1 MKILKR
7 FASLISFLTV
17 YPAPGASRS
26 IYDASEAFYLAP
38 LAGVLRGLPA
48 FLAIYI
54 LAPSHPQALLPGVLV
69 VLHMIVQGF
78 LHIDGL
84 IDFGE
89 ALLAHRFGRN
99 PGEVVKDRHRGS
111 YGIAVMAAYVVTL
124 YSSALS
130 IEPKTLGVVTIAGE
144 SLHGAAMV
152 ITLWAGRIEPY
163 DGLGRIFRERLNTP
177 KVVASIA
184 MAALI
189 HYILLY
195 IAALPLN
202 HYPLALGILSPLIV
216 SMIANR
222 TLGYANGDVAGF
234 SGEICYLTYMLVWAL
249 T

>member
-1 MKILKR
+1 MKILKW
-7 FASLISFLTV
+7 FISLISFLTV
-17 YPAPGASRS
+17 YPTPGASRS
-26 IYDASEAFYLAP
+26 IYDASEAFHLAP
-38 LAGVLRGLPA
+38 LAGVLRGMPV
-48 FLAIYI
+48 FLALYL
-54 LAPSHPQALLPGVLV
+54 LAPSHSQALLSGVLV
-69 VLHMIVQGF
+69 ALHMIVQGF

-84 IDFGE
+84 VDFGE

-99 PGEVVKDRHRGS
+99 PGEVIKDRHRGS
-111 YGIAVMAAYVVTL
+111 YGIAVMATYVVML

-130 IEPKTLGVVTIAGE
+130 IEPKTLAVIAIVGE

-152 ITLWAGRIEPY
+152 VTLWAGRAEPY
-163 DGLGRIFRERLNTP
+163 SGLGRVFRERLSTP
-177 KVVASIA
+177 RVVASIA
-184 MAALI
+184 MAASI

-216 SMIANR
+216 SIIANR

-234 SGEICYLTYMLVWAL
+234 SGEICYLSYMLAWAL